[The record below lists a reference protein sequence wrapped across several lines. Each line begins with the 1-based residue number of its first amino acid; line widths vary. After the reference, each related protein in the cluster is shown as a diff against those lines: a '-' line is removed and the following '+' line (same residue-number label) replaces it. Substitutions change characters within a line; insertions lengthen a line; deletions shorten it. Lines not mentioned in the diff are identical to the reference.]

1 MIYELT
7 AAEGSRRMFVVR
19 PNQSMSVRGML
30 AVYSGLAA
38 VIVSIGVT
46 CLAIGLPLVL
56 PFSGAELFVL
66 GAAFYLTARRGEV
79 REVITVS
86 ADAVAVESGN
96 RGPETRAEFQRYWA
110 GVVLERPRYGWYPS
124 RLLIRSHGRQV
135 EVGKFLNEQERRG
148 LALELRAALR
158 YGEGAGM
165 TRRNFAS
172 APA

>member
-7 AAEGSRRMFVVR
+7 AAEDSRRMFVVR
-19 PNQSMSVRGML
+19 PNQSMSPRGML
-30 AVYSGLAA
+30 VIYSGMAT
-38 VIVSIGVT
+38 VIVGIGVACFT
-46 CLAIGLPLVL
+46 IGLPLVL

-66 GAAFYLTARRGEV
+66 GAAFYLTARRGEA

-86 ADAVAVESGN
+86 RDAVAVECGR
-96 RGPETRAEFQRYWA
+96 RGPETHTEFQRYWA
-110 GVVLERPRYGWYPS
+110 GVILERPRYGWYPS

-135 EVGKFLNEQERRG
+135 EVGRFLNEQERRG